1 MPRWK
6 DSRANHAG
14 VWHMSS
20 VYWGIVFGLVAL
32 VATFFVC
39 FNIVYPN
46 VKGSRKVSSDMT
58 HMTDTPIETVEQP
71 PVRSRY
77 AA

>member
-1 MPRWK
+1 
-6 DSRANHAG
+6 
-14 VWHMSS
+14 MSP

-32 VATFFVC
+32 VGTFFVC
-39 FNIVYPN
+39 FNMVYPN
-46 VKGSRKVSSDMT
+46 VKGSRKVSSD
-58 HMTDTPIETVEQP
+58 MTDTPIETVEQP

>member
-1 MPRWK
+1 
-6 DSRANHAG
+6 
-14 VWHMSS
+14 MSL

-39 FNIVYPN
+39 FNMVYPN
-46 VKGSRKVSSDMT
+46 AKGSRKESSA
-58 HMTDTPIETVEQP
+58 MTDGPIETAEQQS
-71 PVRSRY
+71 VRGRY

>member
-1 MPRWK
+1 
-6 DSRANHAG
+6 
-14 VWHMSS
+14 MSP

-39 FNIVYPN
+39 FNMVYPN

-58 HMTDTPIETVEQP
+58 DTPIETAEQP